1 MSTLLEGCIIKKS
14 IIMLLVYVVLIFM
27 TFTLTACANET
38 DALRA
43 QVELLENENA
53 TLISTISSMQTD
65 LDRSQNDLSRTQ
77 NELQNAIIALEAF
90 NADAQDSQQGNQSG
104 PLAITYG
111 GEPNKDMS
119 WPLSYGDLVLGL
131 RLNINEFD
139 EDDEI
144 IWHSTN
150 EDVFTVVPGEDGT
163 TAIVTPYST
172 GSAQLVV
179 TIGDQET
186 KSWVRIT

>member
-1 MSTLLEGCIIKKS
+1 MEGCIIKKS

-53 TLISTISSMQTD
+53 TLISTISSMQAD
-65 LDRSQNDLSRTQ
+65 LDRASSDLSRTIIDLHNAQ
-77 NELQNAIIALEAF
+77 NELDALNAE
-90 NADAQDSQQGNQSG
+90 AQDSQQGNQSG

-131 RLNINEFD
+131 RFNINEFD

-150 EDVFTVVPGEDGT
+150 EDVFSVVPGEDGT
-163 TAIVTPYST
+163 TATVTPYSS

>member
-1 MSTLLEGCIIKKS
+1 MLLEECVIKKL
-14 IIMLLVYVVLIFM
+14 IFKILVYCVLIFV
-27 TFTLTACANET
+27 TVTLVACSSET
-38 DALRA
+38 DALIAR
-43 QVELLENENA
+43 VELLENENA